1 MHRLNALFV
10 CATLALSAL
19 FMAGCGGDGE
29 PETIYE
35 DLDAGRDTCTNSQVT
50 CGDLSRIAYQVCTS
64 EDETTCYL
72 RRGGVGYD
80 CAECGTIGG
89 CFEATEQLVVEQC
102 P

>member
-1 MHRLNALFV
+1 
-10 CATLALSAL
+10 
-19 FMAGCGGDGE
+19 
-29 PETIYE
+29 
-35 DLDAGRDTCTNSQVT
+35 VT